1 MKKRILALFIV
12 FVLSFSLIGTLPVFA
27 ATKSDVNLMYD
38 LGIVKKIVKTGLFE
52 TGYTRGDFARSIV
65 MLDKTEPVKLVS
77 EESEIKYASDIDGN
91 EYYHEIST
99 VIAVGYMK
107 TDDQKCFRPSHSL
120 TLDDALYALVNALGY
135 DFLANRNSGNE
146 AAYQAVAQK
155 IGLMKN
161 VKVTDPKQLTA
172 DEVAAILANAM
183 GVRFFSAGNVNLSES
198 CFYDRWDLTKMTGEV
213 YANSNMGISGEK
225 ASYKKVNID
234 GKLYYTEILIPDE
247 MIGAEV
253 TFYVSE
259 SNGDEEI
266 VSIYSTFSE
275 DSDSVVADEIA
286 YSEEKDGNVVIHLE
300 NEEEIEISKNGFA
313 IVNGKT
319 LTPSKEL
326 FDLFKT
332 GTATFL
338 DSDRDGEYDL
348 VNISLM
354 VQKVIGGLTV
364 DSKVMVDFFT
374 DENID
379 FSKADNFEV
388 YLNKR
393 AASFS
398 DLKEG
403 YVVGI
408 CCDSFN
414 VEDGK
419 IVYGNENAETIK
431 LYASSKTVSAEVE
444 ELSED
449 KIILGDMDYSV
460 SAGYTELIKSGKMDA
475 LKINDRIHA
484 YFDMFGN
491 LAYYVLN
498 EGKSRFDYGYLII
511 SDISNHSAFSNE
523 NRFKIMDTKG
533 NVGMYVSDE
542 KFVLDGTK
550 VESGSTS
557 YAVGGETV
565 DLTKRQ
571 VVRYYAEDGL
581 LKELDTKAIRAGV
594 ESKENSLS
602 EDIPFDPTL
611 DGGEERVITRGVVE
625 KMGAIT
631 KDTIYFVD
639 SAAIDETSPS
649 DDDFWVSQVATP
661 NSFTEDDYFISCYD
675 VDDDMKIAC
684 FVRYAL
690 YGKEADEEQINSA
703 SYASLHGML
712 VEKVT
717 QAVNE
722 KGEAGYNIYLAG
734 NNEHKAYFAASGGV
748 RIYAPKQASDWG
760 STYVK
765 LYKINNNRISEV
777 VKPGDVIRIDTNKY
791 GEINYIEKLFDFTAN
806 KNTYIEVPSDK
817 SGHIYGFAK
826 LEKTNSDYIIYSYNT
841 DDKYVAMRRTTYT
854 TIPVFY
860 VEKGKIEMLSCADI
874 PTAAKGKDVRVFLR
888 FYKYGDCRDHMI
900 YVYD

>member
-1 MKKRILALFIV
+1 MKKRILALCVVFI
-12 FVLSFSLIGTLPVFA
+12 LTFSLIGTLPAFA
-27 ATKSDVNLMYD
+27 ATKSDVNLLFD
-38 LGIVKKIVKTGLFE
+38 LGIVKKIEKTGLFE

-77 EESEIKYASDIDGN
+77 EESEIQYASDIDGN

-120 TLDDALYALVNALGY
+120 ALNDALYALINALGY
-135 DFLANRNSGNE
+135 DVLADRNGGTDT
-146 AAYQAVAQK
+146 AYMAVAQK
-155 IGLMKN
+155 IGLLKG
-161 VKVTDPKQLTA
+161 VKVADPKQVTSE
-172 DEVAAILANAM
+172 EVAAILSNAM
-183 GVRFFSAGNVNLSES
+183 GIRFFSTGNVNLSES
-198 CFYDRWDLTKMTGEV
+198 CFFDRWNLTRKTGKV

-225 ASYKKVNID
+225 ASYKQVNID

-247 MIGAEV
+247 MIGSEV
-253 TFYVSE
+253 TFYVADNEGNS
-259 SNGDEEI
+259 EI

-275 DSDSVVADEIA
+275 DSIVVAADDIA
-286 YSEEKDGNVVIHLE
+286 FCEEEDDNVVIYLE
-300 NEEEIEISKNGFA
+300 NEDEIEISKNGFA

-319 LTPSKEL
+319 LTPSKKL
-326 FDLFKT
+326 FDVFKS

-338 DSDRDGEYDL
+338 DSDRDGDYDI

-354 VQKVIGGLTV
+354 VQKVIGGLTI
-364 DSKVMVDFFT
+364 DGKVMVDFFT

-393 AASFS
+393 AAEFA

-408 CCDSFN
+408 CCDSFTISDEGVITYDYN
-414 VEDGK
+414 
-419 IVYGNENAETIK
+419 NAKTIK
-431 LYASSKTVSAEVE
+431 VYASSKKVSAKVE
-444 ELSED
+444 EISED
-449 KIILGDMDYSV
+449 KIIIDDMDYST
-460 SAGYTELIKSGKMDA
+460 SAGYIELIKTGKMDA
-475 LKINDRIHA
+475 LKINDQVNA

-491 LAYYVLN
+491 IAYYVLDS
-498 EGKSRFDYGYLII
+498 GKSRFDYGYLII
-511 SDISNHSAFSNE
+511 SDVSNHSAFSNE

-533 NVGMYVSDE
+533 NVNMYVSDE
-542 KFVLDGTK
+542 KFVLDGAK
-550 VESGSTS
+550 VESGATS
-557 YAVGGETV
+557 YNVSGQTV

-571 VVRYYAEDGL
+571 VVRYYAEEGL
-581 LKELDTKAIRAGV
+581 LKELDTKVIRAGI
-594 ESKENSLS
+594 ESAENSLT

-611 DGGEERVITRGVVE
+611 DGGEEKVITRGVVE

-639 SAAIDETSPS
+639 SAPIDETSPNE
-649 DDDFWVSQVATP
+649 DDFWVSEVATP
-661 NSFTEDDYFISCYD
+661 TSFTEDYFISCYD
-675 VDDDMKIAC
+675 IDDDMKISC

-690 YGKEADEEQINSA
+690 YGKSGDEEEINSVG
-703 SYASLHGML
+703 YAALHGML

-722 KGEAGYNIYLAG
+722 KGEAGYNVYLAG
-734 NNEHKAYFAASGGV
+734 NNEHKAYFAASSGV
-748 RIYAPKQASDWG
+748 RIYEPKQASDWG

-765 LYKINNNRISEV
+765 LYKINNDRINEV
-777 VKPGDVIRIDTNKY
+777 IKPGDVIRIDTNKY
-791 GEINYIEKLFDFTAN
+791 GEINYIEKLFDFTAK
-806 KNTYIEVPSDK
+806 KNSYIEVPTDK
-817 SGHIYGFAK
+817 SGHVYGFAK

-841 DDKYVAMRRTTYT
+841 DEKFVAMRRTTYT

-860 VEKGKIEMLSCADI
+860 VDKGHIEMLSCADL
-874 PTAAKGKDVRVFLR
+874 PTATKGKDVRVFLR